1 MKCSSS
7 ASTSGQRLNDLKCKL
22 DAGHKG
28 KHDSKIGLVWED
40 CNKFPV
46 KVNYFIVEGKSG
58 RGFGL
63 VGVTRAYLLTEYIT
77 GSGRKFFKKD
87 YQISER

>member
-7 ASTSGQRLNDLKCKL
+7 VNDLRCKL
-22 DAGHKG
+22 DAGHHG
-28 KHDSKIGLVWED
+28 DHDSKIGLVWED
-40 CNKFPV
+40 CNKFSV
-46 KVNYFIVEGKSG
+46 RVNHFIVEGKSG
-58 RGFGL
+58 RG
-63 VGVTRAYLLTEYIT
+63 AYLLTEYIT